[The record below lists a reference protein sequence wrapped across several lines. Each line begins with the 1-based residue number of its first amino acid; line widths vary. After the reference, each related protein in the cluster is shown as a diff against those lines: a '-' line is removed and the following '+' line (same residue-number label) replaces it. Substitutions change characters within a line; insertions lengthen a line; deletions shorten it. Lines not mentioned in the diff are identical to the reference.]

1 MDDNRDKEMMR
12 NQLIAIILMTVL
24 FVVWFKW
31 FMPPPQPKAPAVP
44 PQAVT
49 QPAETKREAEISAQ
63 AAGTAAALPN
73 LPPVPKIEDPAAEEV
88 ALSDERMELVFT
100 RIGGRLKRATLLLGD
115 SGQNSVQLVPV
126 EQAPDTEVV
135 YPLGLRF
142 TDESLGEALNFRRFD
157 VEKDPSGKTVT
168 FSLSIPGKGVI
179 RKRFSLS
186 DRPRVLETQVDYVN
200 EADQPQILGMDQTP
214 AYYLYWGPNVH
225 SGDEK
230 MGLKQAFVWYQGGN
244 LTELATSGM
253 TPPQG
258 QEQFSKSLTN
268 PEWVAVKSAYF
279 VVALKPG
286 FEGGQGW
293 AYGNPKQFRFG
304 IGAPRF
310 EVQPKGEQSNSFSLY
325 MGPDEQRTL
334 AAAWPTLP
342 HVLRFFQPPWGFMDW
357 FAKVLLGLLNWFYA
371 YVPNYGLGII
381 FVTIVVRIAIYPLT
395 LKSMRSMKKMQLL
408 GPELEELKKKYS
420 DNQQELNKKMMEMY
434 KERGVNPLG
443 GCLPMLLQ
451 TPVFFALYRMLSSA
465 YELRGAPFVGWITD
479 LTQPD
484 RMLPMPWMQ
493 GVPFLGPMFEY
504 LNLLPILMGVA
515 MVVSQKVMPV
525 SGPAQN
531 PQQKMMMNIMP
542 VFMSFMFYTMPS
554 GLNLY
559 FLTSTILGVVQQKF
573 IRVADTKLK
582 EKKKAPAKRQH
593 FYTAAMARKR
603 QVSREAKR
611 EKKKF

>member
-12 NQLIAIILMTVL
+12 NQLIAIILMTIL
-24 FVVWFKW
+24 FVVWFKF
-31 FMPPPQPKAPAVP
+31 FMPAPQPKKPPTP

-49 QPAETKREAEISAQ
+49 EPAAPKLEAEVGVQS
-63 AAGTAAALPN
+63 AAAAATSPN

-88 ALSDERMELVFT
+88 ALSDDRMELVFT
-100 RIGGRLKRATLLLGD
+100 RIGGRLKKATLLLGD
-115 SGQNSVQLVPV
+115 GGQNSVQLVPV
-126 EQAPDTEVV
+126 DEAPDTEVA

-142 TDESLGEALNFRRFD
+142 TDEALGEALNFRRFD
-157 VEKDPSGKTVT
+157 VEKDPSGKAMT
-168 FSLSIPGKGVI
+168 FSLSIPGKGIVH
-179 RKRFSLS
+179 KRFSLG
-186 DRPRVLETQVDYVN
+186 DRPRVLDAQIDYES

-230 MGLKQAFVWYQGGN
+230 MGLKQAFVWYQGGALN
-244 LTELATSGM
+244 ELATSGM

-258 QEQFSKSLTN
+258 QEQFSKSVMN

-279 VVALKPG
+279 VVALKAE
-286 FEGGQGW
+286 FDGGQGW
-293 AYGNPKQFRFG
+293 VYGGPTRFRFG
-304 IGAPRF
+304 VGVPRF
-310 EVQPKGEQSNSFSLY
+310 EVPAKGRQTDSFSLY
-325 MGPDEQRTL
+325 LGPDEGRTL
-334 AAAWPTLP
+334 AAAWDSLP
-342 HVLRFFQPPWGFMDW
+342 QVQRFFKPPWGFMDW
-357 FAKVLLGLLNWFYA
+357 FAKLLLGLLNWFYA
-371 YVPNYGLGII
+371 YIPNYGLGII

-395 LKSMRSMKKMQLL
+395 LKSMKSMKKMQLL
-408 GPELEELKKKYS
+408 GPEMEELKKKYG

-443 GCLPMLLQ
+443 GCLPMFLQ
-451 TPVFFALYRMLSSA
+451 MPVFIALYRMLWNA
-465 YELRGAPFVGWITD
+465 FELRGAPFFGWMTD
-479 LTQPD
+479 LSQPD
-484 RMLPMPWMQ
+484 RMLYMPWMAN
-493 GVPFLGPMFEY
+493 VPFLGPMFEY

-515 MVVSQKVMPV
+515 MVLSQKVMPV

-542 VFMSFMFYTMPS
+542 VFFSFMCYNMAS

-559 FLTSTILGVVQQKF
+559 ILTSTILGVVQQRF
-573 IRVADTKLK
+573 TRVADAELK
-582 EKKKAPAKRQH
+582 EKKKAPSKRQH

-603 QVSREAKR
+603 QVTREAKK